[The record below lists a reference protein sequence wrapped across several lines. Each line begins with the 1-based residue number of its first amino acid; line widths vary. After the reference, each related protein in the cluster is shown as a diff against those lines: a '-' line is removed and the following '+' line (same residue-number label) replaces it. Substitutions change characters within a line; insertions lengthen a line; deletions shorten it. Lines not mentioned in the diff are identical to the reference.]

1 MSELTYINGLVA
13 DLTRPVWIIH
23 VRPSTMSVAIC
34 QKVNYNRQMVTK
46 RKWECYVES
55 VDGRSFLWV
64 WEANPGSRPRT
75 RPRSSPNYAMGA
87 VCVEVKHAAST
98 EGVVLVFQA
107 VLGTDYWSIGTN
119 RQVFFFM
126 GLRLGFRATQRQAHD
141 CHMLYTSFLLSEHTI
156 WWIIVP
162 LKAKVE
168 MVLFY

>member
-1 MSELTYINGLVA
+1 MSELTYINRLVA

-64 WEANPGSRPRT
+64 WEANPSSRPRT

-119 RQVFFFM
+119 RQVFFFHGVTF
-126 GLRLGFRATQRQAHD
+126 GLS
-141 CHMLYTSFLLSEHTI
+141 CHSKTNSWASYAKYLFVILTHNLLNNSSFNG
-156 WWIIVP
+156 
-162 LKAKVE
+162 
-168 MVLFY
+168 